1 MKLSERLEETLAGIE
16 ELTSAE
22 DRVATE
28 RLIVEGMTKCFEEGR
43 VYERR
48 IQGERISR
56 LEKDLRRILVA
67 WFEPGPVPSVHRRAQ
82 RKVRQLMPVLVRR
95 IERVADR

>member
-16 ELTSAE
+16 ELTSPE

-43 VYERR
+43 LYERR

-56 LEKDLRRILVA
+56 LEADLRRILAA
-67 WFEPGPVPSVHRRAQ
+67 WFEPGPAPRVHRRAQ
-82 RKVRQLMPVLVRR
+82 QRVRQLMPVLASR
-95 IERVADR
+95 IERAADR

>member
-16 ELTSAE
+16 ELTSME

-43 VYERR
+43 QYERR
-48 IQGERISR
+48 IASEQVRQRDME
-56 LEKDLRRILVA
+56 LRRILSA
-67 WFEPGPVPSVHRRAQ
+67 WFEPGPAPRLHRRAQ
-82 RKVRQLMPVLVRR
+82 QKVRHLMPVLVQR
-95 IERVADR
+95 IERAANR

>member
-16 ELTSAE
+16 ELTSTE

-28 RLIVEGMTKCFEEGR
+28 RLVVEAMTKCFEEGR
-43 VYERR
+43 QYERR
-48 IQGERISR
+48 IASEHVSR
-56 LEKDLRRILVA
+56 REMDLRRILAA
-67 WFEPGPVPSVHRRAQ
+67 WFEPGPAPHLHRSAQ
-82 RKVRQLMPVLVRR
+82 RKVRRLMPVLVQR